1 MSNSN
6 PSEVSP
12 ELIDIVFEFA
22 FHPEFARNAICY
34 VARQSGLYQ
43 SHDGGRTW
51 RSMYDSLNPQSPI
64 TTPSVCL
71 SPEFF
76 SDRSIFAGAI
86 GGVLRSTNGGQDWN
100 MVILPNPPPTITNLI
115 ISPNFKRDGVLLAG
129 TLEDG
134 ILRSNDRGQRWAA
147 WNFGLLD
154 LRILSMAISPGFAE
168 DETIYVGTELGI
180 YRSTNGGRAWREV
193 ILPIENAVII
203 CLAVSPAHQKDGTLL
218 AGTESGDL
226 VLSEDI
232 GDTWRRLQIPTTDS
246 PINAILL
253 SQEFPSNP
261 EIIILTADGIFFS
274 ENLDRAWKSRYLG
287 VDFNMGSSCISAP
300 LGLKE
305 DAPVLIGLG
314 DGTILRLN

>member
-1 MSNSN
+1 
-6 PSEVSP
+6 
-12 ELIDIVFEFA
+12 
-22 FHPEFARNAICY
+22 
-34 VARQSGLYQ
+34 
-43 SHDGGRTW
+43 
-51 RSMYDSLNPQSPI
+51 MYDSLNPQSPI

-154 LRILSMAISPGFAE
+154 LRILSMVISPGFAE

-203 CLAVSPAHQKDGTLL
+203 CLAVSPAYQKDGTLL

-232 GDTWRRLQIPTTDS
+232 GDTWRQLQIPTTDS

-253 SQEFPSNP
+253 SQEFPLNP
-261 EIIILTADGIFFS
+261 EIMILTADGIFFS